1 LPHIAGEIEANGG
14 GAWRVRVGEGE
25 GREVVVVATRA
36 ATRKREKQKEK
47 QKWKGNGNGIGN
59 GLWLLPCPQAPAQL
73 HGAILA
79 VGYRSNGVTRV
90 VYLSGSP
97 FFVTVL
103 GGAIFYDREIL

>member
-1 LPHIAGEIEANGG
+1 MELETGCGYCLAP
-14 GAWRVRVGEGE
+14 
-25 GREVVVVATRA
+25 
-36 ATRKREKQKEK
+36 KRQR
-47 QKWKGNGNGIGN
+47 
-59 GLWLLPCPQAPAQL
+59 QL

-79 VGYRSNGVTRV
+79 VGSRSNGVTRV